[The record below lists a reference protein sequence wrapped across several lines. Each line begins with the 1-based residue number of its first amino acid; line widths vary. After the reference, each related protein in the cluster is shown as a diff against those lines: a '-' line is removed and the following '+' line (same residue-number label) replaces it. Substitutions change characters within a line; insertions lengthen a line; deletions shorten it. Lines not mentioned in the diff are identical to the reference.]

1 MPSFLRSFMNIEID
15 QQQKFT
21 EQFSKMVEGAPQRF
35 KDKWDGNIWFV
46 NPTRTKFIPS
56 FNGNT
61 IDLLSVELRNKFE
74 ELRNKYY
81 AKAL

>member
-1 MPSFLRSFMNIEID
+1 MNIEID

-21 EQFSKMVEGAPQRF
+21 EQFFKMVHDAPQRF
-35 KDKWDGNIWFV
+35 KGKWDGNIRFI

-56 FNGNT
+56 FNGNA

-74 ELRNKYY
+74 ILRNKYY
-81 AKAL
+81 AKSL